1 MRRAM
6 PHGCPVLLV
15 RRGVLPVSIACR
27 DKLAEAI
34 TYQHDDAMS
43 NPFVHV
49 WRYRFILGR
58 MPDLWQTQ
66 ALIRGVAR

>member
-15 RRGVLPVSIACR
+15 RRGVWPVSIACR
-27 DKLAEAI
+27 DILAEAI

>member
-1 MRRAM
+1 M

-27 DKLAEAI
+27 DILAEAI